1 MALLLLLLNHKYAL
15 WGIGCLCF
23 GFGATLGTFFFLQLQ
38 EPPNVWEWDMH
49 TLLGKRPIC
58 HVQRC
63 LQPNPEQ
70 NVVPELS
77 HTSMSAYY
85 QTSGKHQAAI
95 HLVLMLFRR
104 SYPYAPLT
112 LFYDGSGAEL
122 EFMQTVAHTY
132 AANLSYTKVG
142 AHPQGPFKGT
152 FFKVENAKEYVQRIH
167 DAAAYGATWLM
178 LLEDD
183 AWVCQPVQLERLHYD
198 MNGVCQPMGP
208 PLAPFLRPLF
218 GEERTRCYGGAGGT
232 VLRTSR
238 LLLLPK
244 TTHHNATGLSPVGAF
259 LDALFEKAT
268 TTTNATREYLASDVI
283 LSAVVIHAGGT
294 IGRMYGYADGM
305 RDQTKPLIVR
315 HQMKQL
321 YTTTYA

>member
-1 MALLLLLLNHKYAL
+1 MVMLLLNHKYAL

-49 TLLGKRPIC
+49 TLLGKRPLC

-95 HLVLMLFRR
+95 HVVLMLFRR
-104 SYPYAPLT
+104 SYPYAPLS

-132 AANLSYTKVG
+132 EANLSYTKMG
-142 AHPQGPFKGT
+142 AHPNGAFKGT
-152 FFKVENAKEYVQRIH
+152 YFKVDTAKEYVQRLY

-183 AWVCQPVQLERLHYD
+183 AWVCQPVHLERLHYD
-198 MNGVCQPMGP
+198 MNGVCQHMGP
-208 PLAPFLRPLF
+208 PLAPFLRPLY

-232 VLRTSR
+232 ILRTSS
-238 LLLLPK
+238 LLKRPY
-244 TTHHNATGLSPVGAF
+244 HNNETGAF
-259 LDALFEKAT
+259 LDVLFEKAT
-268 TTTNATREYLASDVI
+268 TTTREYLASDEI
-283 LSAVVIHAGGT
+283 LSAVVVYVGGT

-305 RDQTKPLIVR
+305 RDQTKPLMVR